1 MIQADVS
8 ECKTLPSFYE
18 LIRETQCT
26 AHGEHYCDQ
35 HDAVRQ
41 YLPSGGSYKELG
53 THQGATAANAVL
65 CGAKQVTLV
74 DISMGLFE
82 PSRKL
87 FEEYCE
93 QQGTELRVWEKNSLD
108 PATVSACDIL
118 LIDSYHT
125 RAHMEREL
133 EVHAK
138 YVKGHIV
145 FHDTTHRPELFQG
158 IRAYLSRHPEWELL
172 DHQTESVGYTVIG
185 RRQQ

>member
-8 ECKTLPSFYE
+8 ECKTLPAFYE

-35 HDAVRQ
+35 HDAIRQ

-53 THQGATAANAVL
+53 THQGATAANAIL

-74 DISMGLFE
+74 DISMKLFE

-87 FEEYCE
+87 FEDYCE
-93 QQGTELRVWEKNSLD
+93 EHGTELRVIEKNSLD
-108 PATVSACDIL
+108 PSTALGACDVL
-118 LIDSYHT
+118 LIDSYHS
-125 RAHMEREL
+125 RAHMEQEL
-133 EVHAK
+133 AIHAGS
-138 YVKGHIV
+138 VRGHIV
-145 FHDTTHRPELFQG
+145 FHDTSHRPELFQG
-158 IRAYLSRHPEWELL
+158 IRAYLTQHIEWELL

-185 RRQQ
+185 RRQ